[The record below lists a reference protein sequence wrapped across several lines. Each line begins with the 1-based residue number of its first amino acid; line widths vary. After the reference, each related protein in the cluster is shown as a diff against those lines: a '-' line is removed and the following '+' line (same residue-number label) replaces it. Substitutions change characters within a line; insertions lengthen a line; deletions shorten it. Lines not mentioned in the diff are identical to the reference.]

1 MRTLRPAIVRSSQ
14 VWTLAAV
21 LAAALLNLSCATLE
35 RLSDLGGLD
44 FFLDRVD
51 RAVLADV
58 DLGRVRRF
66 EDLRSQ
72 DVLRIAD
79 SVRRGRLPLRFTLHV
94 GARNPSDNP
103 VEVRLERL
111 DWTLLLEDRET
122 VSGVLRDDIVLA
134 PARTSDIP
142 LPIELDL
149 LRFFDDNARDLADLA
164 LRAAGGGGEPKNLKL
179 RARPTVRTP
188 LGVFRFPD
196 EITIV
201 TRDV

>member
-1 MRTLRPAIVRSSQ
+1 
-14 VWTLAAV
+14 VWLLAPV
-21 LAAALLNLSCATLE
+21 LGAALLGPSCATLE
-35 RLSDLGGLD
+35 QLSDLGGLE

-51 RAVLADV
+51 RAVLAGV
-58 DLGRVRRF
+58 DLDRMRRF

-79 SVRRGRLPLRFTLHV
+79 GVRRGRLPLEFVLHV
-94 GARNPSDNP
+94 GARNPSDTP
-103 VEVRLERL
+103 VAVRLEQL

-122 VSGVLRDDIVLA
+122 VSGVLRDDIVLE

-164 LRAAGGGGEPKNLKL
+164 LRAAGAGGQPKNLKL

-188 LGVFRFPD
+188 LGVFRFPE

-201 TRDV
+201 SRDV